1 MSALTR
7 FAARDITVRRLRLSC
22 SVAGGHRSQ
31 QAGGHGPAAVACVE
45 MPLDRR
51 PNRSRR
57 KIPAGAGVPLRP
69 QALNVVLDLATT
81 VSTARCLTASLA
93 WPQRNQDSRE
103 NSPLFRSDLVISGY
117 SIGDPC
123 DGRAVSDELPLSD
136 LANIQGQPVQLRTDR
151 RQRQIEDV
159 VRRARLQ
166 PGAKTCTSWGVV
178 AEMLAHRDLNDGGAL
193 PRRDATVRPR
203 KPCERSELDQRD
215 GFGRVAGDTQVR
227 QKIAVNDSGG
237 LRQRPLTAAKIPFWQ
252 GTPAGGHVR
261 PHARC
266 RRATATNGL

>member
-1 MSALTR
+1 MVRFQDVERNLGERVVGPFVDRVLTAGAAARPGCARCLSQAGPRAMSALTR

-103 NSPLFRSDLVISGY
+103 NSPLFRSDLVVTGY

-123 DGRAVSDELPLSD
+123 DGCAVFDELPLSG
-136 LANIQGQPVQLRTDR
+136 LADIQGKPVQLRTD
-151 RQRQIEDV
+151 
-159 VRRARLQ
+159 
-166 PGAKTCTSWGVV
+166 G
-178 AEMLAHRDLNDGGAL
+178 
-193 PRRDATVRPR
+193 
-203 KPCERSELDQRD
+203 
-215 GFGRVAGDTQVR
+215 
-227 QKIAVNDSGG
+227 
-237 LRQRPLTAAKIPFWQ
+237 
-252 GTPAGGHVR
+252 
-261 PHARC
+261 
-266 RRATATNGL
+266 